1 MENDINILSKENIKI
16 KKPKNYKV
24 IMKNDDFTTMEFVV
38 SILED
43 IFNKTFNEANE
54 IMIEV
59 HQKGYGVAG
68 IYPYDI
74 AVSKVNKVNRL
85 ASEESFPFKLFVE
98 EE

>member
-1 MENDINILSKENIKI
+1 MENDINILSKEKIKI

-43 IFNKTFNEANE
+43 IFNKTFNQANE
-54 IMIEV
+54 IMMEV

-68 IYPYDI
+68 VYPYDI

-85 ASEESFPFKLFVE
+85 ASEEGFPFKLLVE